1 LPLFTSL
8 LEEVFSETQGSG
20 DIEKSRGPSRLR
32 SFHAFARLHLG
43 RNVTEEES
51 HADLFCPEATGR
63 SRIGR
68 RGTLGVSMKQAIG
81 ALVLVVLVLIIVLRL
96 LGVL

>member
-1 LPLFTSL
+1 VERLGLGRASSL
-8 LEEVFSETQGSG
+8 SCREGVFSETQGSG

-51 HADLFCPEATGR
+51 HADLLAG
-63 SRIGR
+63 GD
-68 RGTLGVSMKQAIG
+68 G
-81 ALVLVVLVLIIVLRL
+81 AE
-96 LGVL
+96 